1 MTASIPLYFLP
12 LLIHVFHVQDLI
24 VVVHPGAA
32 AVSAVAEPLGIVAVS
47 AAAVPAAVPAV
58 AAGIAA
64 AGPPGFAAAI
74 VVVSR
79 SHERSV
85 LPLI

>member
-47 AAAVPAAVPAV
+47 AAAVPAV